1 MHNNGKITSQIL
13 KNLDRV
19 GSLIMKPRSHHTP
32 PHIYNKFKDKH
43 SIKKRDKVSFA
54 EKLEVIHKLP
64 YDNDF
69 HRNYNCGF
77 QLPQIDAHKY
87 TPLVCRDPYAKPSKK
102 KPRDKFEGMF
112 IGDTARL
119 PFIGLRS
126 VDNFGQKIAPKK
138 TEMTLSNEPYLTR
151 PRNRAARA
159 SKKRGGSNIIHFK
172 YSDFML
178 RKVDRSKSSKMFT
191 VR

>member
-19 GSLIMKPRSHHTP
+19 RRLVMKPRSHHTP

-126 VDNFGQKIAPKK
+126 VDNFGQKNSTQENRNDFIKRA
-138 TEMTLSNEPYLTR
+138 LFNETTQPGCKSFEK
-151 PRNRAARA
+151 AR
-159 SKKRGGSNIIHFK
+159 REQY
-172 YSDFML
+172 YSF
-178 RKVDRSKSSKMFT
+178 
-191 VR
+191 